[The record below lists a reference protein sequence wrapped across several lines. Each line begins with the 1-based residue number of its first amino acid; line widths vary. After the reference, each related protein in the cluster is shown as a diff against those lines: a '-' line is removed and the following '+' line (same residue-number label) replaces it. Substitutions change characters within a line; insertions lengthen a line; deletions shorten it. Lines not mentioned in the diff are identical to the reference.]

1 MALSRM
7 HSVALLGLDALPVE
21 VEVDVGRSDK
31 TTLIIVGL
39 PDNAVRESKDRVLT
53 AIKNSGYAAT
63 NLICTVN
70 LAPGDLKKEGALYDL
85 PIALGL
91 LCAMQA
97 IETRVQNDYLVVGE
111 LGLGGELRPIQGA
124 LASAML
130 AKESGKKGI
139 LLPAANAKEAAT
151 LPGVD
156 VIAIKHL
163 KDAVQFLQQPAS
175 IVPTS
180 AQVSSELFSHAIPV
194 VDFADIKGQAHV
206 KRAIEITAA
215 GNHNVVLSGPPG
227 SGKTMI
233 AKALAGIMP
242 ELTIEEA
249 LEVTKIHSISGLL
262 GDGVSL
268 VTQRP
273 FRSPHHTVSY
283 AGLIGGGAIPRPGEV
298 SLAHGGILFLD
309 ELPEFSRTVLE
320 VLRQPLEDRKVTISR
335 AQGNF
340 TFPSDFICVA
350 AMNPC
355 PCGYLGH
362 PDKPCKDSQTQIE
375 RYRSK
380 ISGPLWDRIDM
391 HIDVP
396 ALRYRDIIQAE
407 IAESSAT
414 VRARVKA
421 ARARQQL
428 RFGKVRTNSQMS
440 AREMKEHCKLSP
452 DCHEVLRQAMDT
464 LGMSARGCDRLLR
477 VSLTIADLAGQP
489 HITREHLMEALS
501 FRQLK

>member
-7 HSVALLGLDALPVE
+7 HSVSLLGLDAFPVE
-21 VEVDVGRSDK
+21 VEVDVSRLEDK
-31 TTLIIVGL
+31 TLLVIVGL

-53 AIKNSGYAAT
+53 AIKNTGYGIKDIA
-63 NLICTVN
+63 CTVN

-91 LCAMQA
+91 LRSME
-97 IETRVQNDYLVVGE
+97 IIKTDVHNDYLMVGE
-111 LGLGGELRPIQGA
+111 LGLSGELRPIHGA

-139 LLPAANAKEAAT
+139 LLPASNAKEAAA
-151 LPGVD
+151 LPGIA
-156 VIAIKHL
+156 VIPIRHL
-163 KDAVQFLQQPAS
+163 QEAVQFLKNPDA
-175 IVPTS
+175 VPPFVTDIS
-180 AQVSSELFSHAIPV
+180 QNIFSHAIPA
-194 VDFADIKGQAHV
+194 VDFADIKGQNHV
-206 KRAIEITAA
+206 KRAMEIVAA
-215 GNHNVVLSGPPG
+215 GSHNVVLSGPPG

-233 AKALAGIMP
+233 AKALPGIMP
-242 ELTIEEA
+242 ELTVEEA

-262 GDGVSL
+262 GEGQSL

-283 AGLIGGGAIPRPGEV
+283 AGLIGGGAFPRPGEV
-298 SLAHGGILFLD
+298 SLAHHGILFLD
-309 ELPEFSRTVLE
+309 ELPEFARTVLE

-340 TFPSDFICVA
+340 TFPSHFICIA

-362 PDKPCKDSQTQIE
+362 PDKPCKDSPFQIE
-375 RYRSK
+375 RYRGK

-396 ALRYRDIIQAE
+396 ALRYQDISQTAPG
-407 IAESSAT
+407 ESSE
-414 VRARVKA
+414 VIRERVKA
-421 ARARQQL
+421 ARRRQTK
-428 RFGKVRTNSQMS
+428 RFGKPKTNSQMS
-440 AREMKEHCKLSP
+440 SRELKEHCPLSAE
-452 DCHEVLRQAMDT
+452 CHEVIRQAIDV
-464 LGMSARGCDRLLR
+464 LGMSARACDRLQR
-477 VSLTIADLAGQP
+477 VALTIADLAGHPQ
-489 HITREHLMEALS
+489 INRDHLMEAIS
-501 FRQLK
+501 FRQF